1 MQVLILILLSRAVN
15 TWKEKKMCTTFVSLP
30 WKLRW
35 LWNSRTETT
44 TKTAHIEII
53 TKRNFHP
60 MWTRTTKMPQFLLN
74 FDVITLLV
82 TACEFHYRIFVLL
95 SFFLLC
101 SRCIF
106 LKIIL
111 LFAPNK
117 LPVNDWM
124 SQETSAMPLL
134 LNAIKIHACNNASSW
149 MCYDFVPPFATKTPL
164 IRNNHWSYLSVD
176 TLSNANRPF
185 WIIIINCAV
194 AFILLT

>member
-1 MQVLILILLSRAVN
+1 MNQNNWNAAFFILLWRDYIACDGV
-15 TWKEKKMCTTFVSLP
+15 WVSLQDFC
-30 WKLRW
+30 
-35 LWNSRTETT
+35 
-44 TKTAHIEII
+44 AV
-53 TKRNFHP
+53 
-60 MWTRTTKMPQFLLN
+60 
-74 FDVITLLV
+74 VI
-82 TACEFHYRIFVLL
+82 
-95 SFFLLC
+95 FLLC

-149 MCYDFVPPFATKTPL
+149 MCYDFVLPFATKTPL
-164 IRNNHWSYLSVD
+164 TNNHWSYLSVD
-176 TLSNANRPF
+176 TLSNTNRPF

>member
-15 TWKEKKMCTTFVSLP
+15 TWREKKCVRHSSPCHGNYDNYEIHVL
-30 WKLRW
+30 KQQ
-35 LWNSRTETT
+35 
-44 TKTAHIEII
+44 KKAAHIEIT

-60 MWTRTTKMPQFLLN
+60 MWTRTTEMPHFLFY

-149 MCYDFVPPFATKTPL
+149 MCYDFLLPFATKTPL
-164 IRNNHWSYLSVD
+164 TNNHWSYLSVD
-176 TLSNANRPF
+176 TLSNTNRPF